1 MFAYLA
7 APGFQPFTIA
17 ALVLLGLC
25 AVEGVSLLAGHSISG
40 LVDSLLHIDHPDI
53 DHPDIDHPD
62 MGAHVDPGA
71 HASPAAALDLHG
83 TPEAS
88 HGNYLGTFYDWLN
101 AGRVPLLILLMA
113 GLGAFAVAGLVLQ
126 TVAMHALPA
135 PLPGLLASAIAFL
148 AVIPTTR
155 TVSRWIARFL
165 PRDETYAI
173 EEGDL
178 IGLTGV
184 VTLGPVEAESAGR
197 AKVEDRYGNA
207 HFPRVRA
214 ARAGLVIAQGAKIL
228 VVDRIGGELTVIPA
242 ELRALETTR

>member
-25 AVEGVSLLAGHSISG
+25 AVEGVGLLFGHSISG
-40 LVDSLLHIDHPDI
+40 TIDSLLHLDHGDL
-53 DHPDIDHPD
+53 DAD
-62 MGAHVDPGA
+62 A
-71 HASPAAALDLHG
+71 HAGHALDLHTG
-83 TPEAS
+83 DAPHE
-88 HGNYLGTFYDWLN
+88 NFFGTFYDWLN

-113 GLGAFAVAGLVLQ
+113 GLGAFAVSGLVLQ
-126 TVAMHALPA
+126 TIAMHAMPA
-135 PLPGLLASAIAFL
+135 PLPGLLASLIAFL

-155 TVSRWIARFL
+155 SVSRIIARFL
-165 PRDETYAI
+165 PRDESYAI
-173 EEGDL
+173 DESDL

-184 VTLGPVEAESAGR
+184 VTLGPVEADSAGR
-197 AKVEDRYGNA
+197 AKVEDRFGNA

-228 VVDRIGGELTVIPA
+228 VVDRIGSELTVVPA
-242 ELRALETTR
+242 ELRALENARSV